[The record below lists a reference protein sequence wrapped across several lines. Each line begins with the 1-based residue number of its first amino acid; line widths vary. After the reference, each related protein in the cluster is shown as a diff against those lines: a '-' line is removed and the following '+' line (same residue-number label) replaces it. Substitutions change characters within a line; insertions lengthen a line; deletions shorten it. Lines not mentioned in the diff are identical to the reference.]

1 MFVVAAT
8 AVYGHNIRSALL
20 PIDDNESILIVYLR
34 VDSDSN
40 GHGPFV
46 SVAYYD
52 VQVLRITAA
61 PNQNLSVR

>member
-1 MFVVAAT
+1 MFVVAT

-20 PIDDNESILIVYLR
+20 PIDDNESILNVYLR

-40 GHGPFV
+40 GHGSFV